1 MSEPG
6 EIIVVRHGQTAANAQ
21 GLLLGRLDVDLDD
34 VGRAQAVALAAA
46 VPDPDLLVTSP
57 LARTRQTA
65 AAFGGD
71 VELEVDER
79 WIEMDY
85 GDFDGRPVADVPNET
100 WSQWR
105 ADVDFVPPGGESL
118 ARMTTRVHDA
128 LDDLVVRASGRR
140 VVVVTHVSPI
150 KAAVGWALEIGPEV
164 SWRTFVAPASIT
176 RVGVGPNG
184 PTLRSFNE
192 TMHLAPPTT
201 A

>member
-1 MSEPG
+1 MSQPG
-6 EIIVVRHGQTAANAQ
+6 QIIVVRHGQTAANAQ

-34 VGRAQAVALAAA
+34 VGRAQATALAAA
-46 VPDPDLLVTSP
+46 VPAPDLVVTSP

-71 VELEVDER
+71 VEIEVDEQ

-85 GDFDGRPVADVPNET
+85 GEFDGHPAADVPNET
-100 WSQWR
+100 WARWR

-118 ARMTTRVHDA
+118 ARMTARVHDA
-128 LDDLVVRASGRR
+128 LDDLAARVTGRR

-150 KAAVGWALEIGPEV
+150 KAAVGWALEVGPQV
-164 SWRTFVAPASIT
+164 SWRTYVAPASIT
-176 RVGVGPNG
+176 RIGVGPNG

-192 TMHLAPPTT
+192 TMHLGPPIAP
-201 A
+201 

>member
-46 VPDPDLLVTSP
+46 LPDPDLVVTSP

-100 WSQWR
+100 WARWR
-105 ADVDFVPPGGESL
+105 ADVDFAPPGGESL
-118 ARMTTRVHDA
+118 GP
-128 LDDLVVRASGRR
+128 DDGAGPRR
-140 VVVVTHVSPI
+140 P
-150 KAAVGWALEIGPEV
+150 
-164 SWRTFVAPASIT
+164 R
-176 RVGVGPNG
+176 
-184 PTLRSFNE
+184 
-192 TMHLAPPTT
+192 
-201 A
+201 

>member
-46 VPDPDLLVTSP
+46 LPDPDLVVTSP

-79 WIEMDY
+79 WVEMDY

-100 WSQWR
+100 WARWR
-105 ADVDFVPPGGESL
+105 ADVDFAPPGGESL
-118 ARMTTRVHDA
+118 ARMTARVHDA
-128 LDDLVVRASGRR
+128 LDDLAVRASGRR

-150 KAAVGWALEIGPEV
+150 KAAVAWALEIGPEV

-176 RVGVGPNG
+176 RLGVNPNG
-184 PTLRSFNE
+184 ATLRSFNE